1 MSFTVI
7 RSHEICAGHRVV
19 GHESKCR
26 HLHGHNYVFHFHVAP
41 KPMNGISVKGDPLD
55 NVGRLIDFSVVKSTL
70 CEWLE
75 NNWDHKFL
83 HWEKDSLI
91 NGIIEMNNSDWDAGF
106 GKIHPITGEDDEA
119 LESSF
124 VALPFNPTA
133 ENLAQYMVEVIGPR
147 LLDEHGVEL
156 VQCII
161 EETSK
166 CHVSYAKTPT
176 IDAAKI
182 ATVIQNN
189 VNYLQSEVAKLK
201 GRIK

>member
-1 MSFTVI
+1 MPYEVI

-41 KPMNGISVKGDPLD
+41 KPKVQKDYDRQYNVLAAKMPAQKARNIVEKRKREDAKGLD
-55 NVGRLIDFSVVKSTL
+55 TVGRVIDFSVVKSTL

-75 NNWDHKFL
+75 THWDHRFL
-83 HWEKDSLI
+83 HWEKDELMNGLAYLAQCDAERGTHQVVTGKDYLHFSDSLV
-91 NGIIEMNNSDWDAGF
+91 S
-106 GKIHPITGEDDEA
+106 
-119 LESSF
+119 
-124 VALPFNPTA
+124 LPFNPTA

-156 VQCII
+156 VKCTI

-166 CHVSYAKTPT
+166 CHVGYTK
-176 IDAAKI
+176 
-182 ATVIQNN
+182 
-189 VNYLQSEVAKLK
+189 
-201 GRIK
+201 

>member
-1 MSFTVI
+1 MPYEVI

-41 KPMNGISVKGDPLD
+41 KQQLAGIKSDILLD
-55 NVGRLIDFSVVKSTL
+55 SVGRVIDFSVVKSTL

-75 NNWDHKFL
+75 RNWDHKFL
-83 HWEKDSLI
+83 HWEEDPLFTKLRQCVHREIAVGEQEPCEHTDAYFGSL
-91 NGIIEMNNSDWDAGF
+91 
-106 GKIHPITGEDDEA
+106 
-119 LESSF
+119 

-133 ENLAQYMVEVIGPR
+133 ENLAAYMVEVIGPR

-156 VQCII
+156 VKCTI

-166 CHVSYAKTPT
+166 CHVGYTK
-176 IDAAKI
+176 
-182 ATVIQNN
+182 
-189 VNYLQSEVAKLK
+189 
-201 GRIK
+201 

>member
-1 MSFTVI
+1 MPYEVI

-41 KPMNGISVKGDPLD
+41 KPLDGVSVKGDPLD
-55 NVGRLIDFSVVKSTL
+55 QVGRVIDFSVVKSTL

-75 NNWDHKFL
+75 TNWDHRFL
-83 HWEKDSLI
+83 HWEKDDLMNGLAEIVGFEHSCGEHISAKDQLHFLDSL
-91 NGIIEMNNSDWDAGF
+91 
-106 GKIHPITGEDDEA
+106 
-119 LESSF
+119 

-156 VQCII
+156 VKCTI

-166 CHVSYAKTPT
+166 CHVGYTK
-176 IDAAKI
+176 
-182 ATVIQNN
+182 
-189 VNYLQSEVAKLK
+189 
-201 GRIK
+201 

>member
-41 KPMNGISVKGDPLD
+41 KPLDGASVKGDPLD
-55 NVGRLIDFSVVKSTL
+55 QVGRVIDFSVVKTTL
-70 CEWLE
+70 CQWLE
-75 NNWDHKFL
+75 DNWDHKFL
-83 HWEKDSLI
+83 HWEKDLLISGLVYSKCGVRTALDERDDKDFMNSLV
-91 NGIIEMNNSDWDAGF
+91 S
-106 GKIHPITGEDDEA
+106 
-119 LESSF
+119 
-124 VALPFNPTA
+124 LPFNPTA

-156 VQCII
+156 VKCTI

-166 CHVSYAKTPT
+166 CHVGYTK
-176 IDAAKI
+176 
-182 ATVIQNN
+182 
-189 VNYLQSEVAKLK
+189 
-201 GRIK
+201 